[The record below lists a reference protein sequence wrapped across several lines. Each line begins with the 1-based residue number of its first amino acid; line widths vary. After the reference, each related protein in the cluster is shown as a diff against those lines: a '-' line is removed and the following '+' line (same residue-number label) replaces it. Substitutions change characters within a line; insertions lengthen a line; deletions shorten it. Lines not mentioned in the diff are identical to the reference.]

1 MENKE
6 AHSLQLAD
14 HLNAE
19 VVGGT
24 VGSKQDAVDYLTWTF
39 FFRRL
44 IQNPSYYDLPST
56 ENDQL
61 SIFLSRM
68 IETTLQSLEVAPQLF
83 ISCMLELGS
92 HRMSLDVCLPLQLVM

>member
-1 MENKE
+1 MR
-6 AHSLQLAD
+6 SLQLAD

-19 VVGGT
+19 IVAGT

-44 IQNPSYYDLPST
+44 VQNPSYYDLPST
-56 ENDQL
+56 EADQL

-68 IETTLQSLEVAPQLF
+68 IEATLESLEV
-83 ISCMLELGS
+83 G
-92 HRMSLDVCLPLQLVM
+92 

>member
-1 MENKE
+1 M
-6 AHSLQLAD
+6 QLGD

-19 VVGGT
+19 IVAGT

-61 SIFLSRM
+61 SVFLSRM
-68 IETTLQSLEVAPQLF
+68 IETTLQSLEVRHFLVPKYCC
-83 ISCMLELGS
+83 ISQIEADRPDL
-92 HRMSLDVCLPLQLVM
+92 